1 MLKENVFCFTPK
13 GMIIKLPKDATPIDF
28 SYAVHT
34 KVGDAATGCEIN
46 GKNSPL
52 QSTLI
57 NGDVVK
63 IITSKKASPS
73 LHWLTSTKTGKAR
86 AAIRRYWQYKENV
99 KSLKTKKYNTTL
111 WISLTDQPGK
121 LGDVTTMIGLN
132 NVNISS
138 VEMVEKTDKSINF
151 RFNLIIHDLKNFTKL
166 ISELK
171 QKEYNFKI
179 IRHKN
184 KKYAFF
190 KRLFGG
196 FKKN

>member
-1 MLKENVFCFTPK
+1 M
-13 GMIIKLPKDATPIDF
+13 
-28 SYAVHT
+28 
-34 KVGDAATGCEIN
+34 
-46 GKNSPL
+46 
-52 QSTLI
+52 
-57 NGDVVK
+57 
-63 IITSKKASPS
+63 
-73 LHWLTSTKTGKAR
+73 HWLSLTKTGKAR
-86 AAIRRYWQYKENV
+86 AAIRRYWQYRENT
-99 KSLKTKKYNTTL
+99 KFQKLKKYNTTL
-111 WISLTDQPGK
+111 WISLPDQPGK

-138 VEMVEKTDKSINF
+138 VEMVEKTKKTINF

-190 KRLFGG
+190 KRLLAVL
-196 FKKN
+196 KKLELF

>member
-1 MLKENVFCFTPK
+1 M
-13 GMIIKLPKDATPIDF
+13 
-28 SYAVHT
+28 
-34 KVGDAATGCEIN
+34 
-46 GKNSPL
+46 
-52 QSTLI
+52 
-57 NGDVVK
+57 K
-63 IITSKKASPS
+63 IITSKKVSPS
-73 LHWLTSTKTGKAR
+73 LHWLSLTKTGKAR
-86 AAIRRYWQYKENV
+86 AAIRRYWQYRENSKLS
-99 KSLKTKKYNTTL
+99 KSKKYNTTL
-111 WISLTDQPGK
+111 WISLPDQPGK
-121 LGDVTTMIGLN
+121 LGDVTTMIGIN

-138 VEMVEKTDKSINF
+138 VEMVEKTKKTINF

-184 KKYAFF
+184 KKYAFI

>member
-1 MLKENVFCFTPK
+1 MYKR
-13 GMIIKLPKDATPIDF
+13 
-28 SYAVHT
+28 
-34 KVGDAATGCEIN
+34 
-46 GKNSPL
+46 
-52 QSTLI
+52 Q
-57 NGDVVK
+57 
-63 IITSKKASPS
+63 
-73 LHWLTSTKTGKAR
+73 
-86 AAIRRYWQYKENV
+86 IRRYWQYRENSKLS
-99 KSLKTKKYNTTL
+99 KSKKYNTTL
-111 WISLTDQPGK
+111 WISLPDQPGK
-121 LGDVTTMIGLN
+121 LGDVTTMIGIN

-138 VEMVEKTDKSINF
+138 VEMVEKTKKTINF

-184 KKYAFF
+184 KKYAFI